1 MRHNKLSI
9 LSILTQS
16 ISFSCSL
23 KHVPISNRSNVKQ
36 LHLNKK
42 LTMNK
47 TKNNTVKM
55 SKS

>member
-16 ISFSCSL
+16 ISLSFFL